1 MISSRLAGLAF
12 ALTVSLATAL
22 ACAPAIAQNAPV
34 PNAAQRQADIT
45 FWTSI
50 KDSKNPEEYNAYLQA
65 FPSGIFAPLAR
76 LRIKQLAAGSPAPA
90 TAQPAPSAPPP
101 APSTAQPAPSAAP
114 PAPAIAQPA
123 PAGPPEPESGA
134 PPAGAPAAPPSQ
146 SAQPDNPPPP
156 PASPPPQPRRTV
168 VDYTNRDFM
177 LSLQEKLYNLN
188 YDVERLTGVFD
199 KNTYNAVI
207 AVQRA
212 LKETQNGE
220 LTDSQWGEIQ
230 RARVSSTWGAISYN
244 ANATHSFSFSRSS
257 RRDAEDAART
267 ACKRRAGR
275 SAKCNVMAAKDTQ
288 CIAMAKY
295 RQRWGSNTH
304 FGVRVYRA
312 ANIQRAEQ
320 NAMDQCRQV
329 DRSRGRCE
337 MVRTFCANGNH
348 Q

>member
-1 MISSRLAGLAF
+1 MTLSRLAALALAF
-12 ALTVSLATAL
+12 SATLYVTQPVAPVM
-22 ACAPAIAQNAPV
+22 AQSAPAPT
-34 PNAAQRQADIT
+34 AAQRQADIT

-50 KDSKNPEEYNAYLQA
+50 KDSKNAEEYNAYLQA
-65 FPSGIFAPLAR
+65 FPTGIFAPLAK
-76 LRIKQLAAGSPAPA
+76 LRIKQLASGSGSPAPA
-90 TAQPAPSAPPP
+90 APAPSVAQPSAPPP
-101 APSTAQPAPSAAP
+101 APSVAQPAPP
-114 PAPAIAQPA
+114 P
-123 PAGPPEPESGA
+123 GPPEPESG
-134 PPAGAPAAPPSQ
+134 PPAAGAPAAPPSQ

-156 PASPPPQPRRTV
+156 PASAPARPARSA
-168 VDYTNRDFM
+168 VDYTNREFM

-188 YDVERLTGVFD
+188 YDIEKLTGVFD
-199 KNTYNAVI
+199 KDTYNAVV

-230 RARVSSTWGAISYN
+230 RARVSTVWGAISYN
-244 ANATHSFSFSRSS
+244 ANATHSFSFKRGS
-257 RRDAEDAART
+257 RRDAENNARA

-275 SAKCNVMAAKDTQ
+275 SAKCNVMAAKDNQ

-312 ANIQRAEQ
+312 GDVQRAED
-320 NAMDQCRQV
+320 NAMQQCQQV

-337 MVRTFCANGNH
+337 MVRTFCANGSH